1 MSIDLGGRRF
11 TVQDLEAIP
20 EDGRRYELIDGELL
34 VSPAPGW
41 PHQEA
46 VGSLFVRLHR
56 ASPPEYRVLPAPF
69 PVRQDLFTELRPDV
83 VVARYAELTLRN
95 LQTAPVLAVEVASPS
110 SRLNDISLRKAAH
123 ARLGTQHF
131 WLVDPDLEVPTVT
144 AWELVGGSDYQ
155 RVARVV
161 GDELFEP
168 LRPFPVRFAPVDLV
182 AGLRP

>member
-1 MSIDLGGRRF
+1 MSISVGSRRF
-11 TVQDLEAIP
+11 TVQDLEAMP
-20 EDGRRYELIDGELL
+20 HDGRRYELVDGELV

-46 VGSLFVRLHR
+46 LGELFVRLRR
-56 ASPPEYRVLPAPF
+56 ASPPEFRVLPAPF
-69 PVRQDLFTELRPDV
+69 AVRQDIFTELLPDV
-83 VVARYAELTLRN
+83 LVARYADLTLQN
-95 LQTAPVLAVEVASPS
+95 LLKAPVLAVEVASPS
-110 SRLNDISLRKAAH
+110 SRLNDASLRKAAH

-131 WLVDPDLEVPTVT
+131 WLVDPDLDVPTVT

-161 GDELFEP
+161 DDEIFQP
-168 LRPFPVRFAPVDLV
+168 QRPFPVRFSPVELV

>member
-1 MSIDLGGRRF
+1 MSIELGGRRF
-11 TVQDLEAIP
+11 TVQDLEAMP
-20 EDGRRYELIDGELL
+20 EDGRRYELVDGELL

-46 VGSLFVRLHR
+46 VGALFVRLHR
-56 ASPPEYRVLPAPF
+56 ASPPDYRVLPAPF
-69 PVRQDLFTELRPDV
+69 AVRQDFFNELRPDV
-83 VVARYAELTLRN
+83 LVARFADLALKN
-95 LQTAPVLAVEVASPS
+95 LPTAPVLAVEVASPS

-123 ARLGTQHF
+123 ARLGTQYF

-168 LRPFPVRFAPVDLV
+168 LRPFPVRFAPVDLI

>member
-11 TVQDLEAIP
+11 TVQDLEAFP
-20 EDGRRYELIDGELL
+20 EDGRRYELVDGELL

-46 VGSLFVRLHR
+46 LGALLVRLHR
-56 ASPPEYRVLPAPF
+56 ASPPEYRVLAAPF
-69 PVRQDLFTELRPDV
+69 AVRQDLYTELRPDL
-83 VVARYAELTLRN
+83 VVARYGDLTLKN
-95 LQTAPVLAVEVASPS
+95 LQAAPVLAVEVASPS

-123 ARLGTQHF
+123 ARLGSQHF
-131 WLVDPDLEVPTVT
+131 WLVDPDLEVPSVT

-168 LRPFPVRFAPVDLV
+168 QRPFPVRFAPADLV
-182 AGLRP
+182 TGLRP

>member
-11 TVQDLEAIP
+11 TVQDLEAFP
-20 EDGRRYELIDGELL
+20 EDGRRYELVDGELL
-34 VSPAPGW
+34 VGPVPGW

-46 VGSLFVRLHR
+46 LGALFVQLHR
-56 ASPPEYRVLPAPF
+56 ASPPECRVLSAPF
-69 PVRQDLFTELRPDV
+69 AVRQDLWTELRPDIL
-83 VVARYAELTLRN
+83 VARYTDLTMRN
-95 LQTAPVLAVEVASPS
+95 LRAAPVLAVEVASPS

-131 WLVDPDLEVPTVT
+131 WLVDPDLEVPSVT

-168 LRPFPVRFAPVDLV
+168 ERPFPVRFAPVDLV